1 MVALGDDVTAN
12 LVCLEVFVD
21 AAGRGSNIQTS

>member
-1 MVALGDDVTAN
+1 MVALGDVTAN